1 MTVSSFILL
10 VQGEKIVTRS
20 ESNNKGVV
28 IYCYCQ
34 VLIAEKMNLKNEMYF
49 ALLLDRA
56 SAGPIAIACSRGGT
70 SIEDLAEQ
78 FPNLIIREPID
89 SKLGMTKSQATSIA
103 EKLELK
109 YCKVDDAAEQIMQL
123 YKLFIQKDCTMLE
136 INPLA
141 ESADGV
147 LIAADAKLNFDDN
160 ASFRQKGVYQCSKM
174 MALQFALSVDF
185 AILDFCRTFQR

>member
-1 MTVSSFILL
+1 MTRF
-10 VQGEKIVTRS
+10 
-20 ESNNKGVV
+20 ESDVKGGVV
-28 IYCYCQ
+28 YLYRQ

-78 FPNLIIREPID
+78 FPSLIIREPID
-89 SKLGMTKSQATSIA
+89 SKLGMTKSQAISIA

-109 YCKVDDAAEQIMQL
+109 YCKVDDAAEQLIRL
-123 YKLFIQKDCTMLE
+123 YKLFIEKDCTMLE
-136 INPLA
+136 VNPLA
-141 ESADGV
+141 ESADGL

-160 ASFRQKGVYQCSKM
+160 AGFRQKGVCVSD
-174 MALQFALSVDF
+174 LQ
-185 AILDFCRTFQR
+185 